1 MSPMAVLAARAL
13 IALTLASVTLLG
25 TLALVWLLRGPW
37 WPSMAF
43 QLAHRRATFAPRL
56 FWSFLIVLTVSY
68 ALVPHGGIAAGMLA
82 WLVLAPRIVT
92 WRGRKAAWKADRGE
106 PELQREALAIRNRLR
121 DRDGQNPQP
130 GNRAW
135 PEYVFDIER
144 ARRAR
149 RYQPPGG

>member
-1 MSPMAVLAARAL
+1 MSILAVLAARAL
-13 IALTLASVTLLG
+13 VALVLAGATLAG

-68 ALVPHGGIAAGMLA
+68 ALVPHGGIAAGVLA
-82 WLVLAPRIVT
+82 WLVLAPRLVT
-92 WRGRKAAWKADRGE
+92 WRGRKAAWKADQGE
-106 PELQREALAIRNRLR
+106 PDLQREALAIRNRLR
-121 DRDGQNPQP
+121 DRDGQEPLA
-130 GNRAW
+130 GDSDW
-135 PEYVFDIER
+135 PEYVFDVER